1 MAEEKILNVVLSSTA
16 QRSMQKLEEPSSH
29 GKKGGW
35 RENEERG
42 RKGNTHRSSVLV
54 QSMTYLNS
62 KSPSAH

>member
-1 MAEEKILNVVLSSTA
+1 MAEEKILNAVLSSTA
-16 QRSMQKLEEPSSH
+16 RWSMQKLEEPSSH

-35 RENEERG
+35 